1 MNIDTTDLSLQE
13 VLKEKQNHIEQ
24 LLKEKD
30 LDRQEAANQA
40 TLFQKDINEVG
51 NRNQPESVLG
61 IDNLLVAGV
70 DGMSS
75 RI

>member
-51 NRNQPESVLG
+51 NRNQPEGVVG

>member
-51 NRNQPESVLG
+51 NRNQPEGVLG